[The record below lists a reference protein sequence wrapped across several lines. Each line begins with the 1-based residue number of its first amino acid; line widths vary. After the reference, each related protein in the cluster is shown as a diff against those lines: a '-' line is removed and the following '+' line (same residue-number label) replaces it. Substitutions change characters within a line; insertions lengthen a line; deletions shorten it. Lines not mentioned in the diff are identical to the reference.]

1 MYLLGDRKMITFEES
16 GMKFAFPK
24 EDTYW
29 VENASRCRNKNGISS
44 VECIVLHKCLVK
56 FIEAKN
62 TTPNKNKD
70 GICDTSSDFVEY
82 IDSLVN
88 KINDSLS
95 VLMAEF
101 HHINFNTT
109 RNEHDIIG
117 ENLRTALTD
126 NPKMMYVLIIKDS
139 EIEWCQPVQEELN
152 QRLYKLMKIWQL
164 KVSVVNEEMARK
176 YKLLAHN

>member
-1 MYLLGDRKMITFEES
+1 
-16 GMKFAFPK
+16 
-24 EDTYW
+24 
-29 VENASRCRNKNGISS
+29 
-44 VECIVLHKCLVK
+44 
-56 FIEAKN
+56 
-62 TTPNKNKD
+62 
-70 GICDTSSDFVEY
+70 
-82 IDSLVN
+82 
-88 KINDSLS
+88 
-95 VLMAEF
+95 MAEF